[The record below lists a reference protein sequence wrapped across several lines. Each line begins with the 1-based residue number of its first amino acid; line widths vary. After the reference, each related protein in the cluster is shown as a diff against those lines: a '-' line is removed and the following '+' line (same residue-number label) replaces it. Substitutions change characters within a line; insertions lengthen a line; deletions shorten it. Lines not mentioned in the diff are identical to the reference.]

1 MGKHNGKARNK
12 QGEHVGALLR
22 AAAKR
27 RSGRGGGAAGGGAG
41 VDLGGAGM
49 AGANANGGGDFAQ
62 RHTTDLPPSNQ
73 IQSVLEQDDLAEL
86 MAMADLADRDFAADR
101 EESQVLVVSGP
112 PGTGAAFQGGRELS
126 AEERASAEREHAE
139 TLRIPRRPA
148 WDENTTPDQLDA
160 AERASFLEWRRRL
173 ARLEES
179 GASGLVLTP
188 FERNLQVWRQL
199 WRVLERSDVVVQVVD
214 ARDPL
219 QYASVDLAAAA
230 AEYDPT
236 KRTLLLL
243 NKSDLLPLRVRKAWA
258 RYFDQMQGV
267 SYAFWSAYASG
278 EAHTRARSDMNL
290 LYPGGGVAAAPARVV
305 SARQRFHHRGVLAA
319 SPCCTQRGPP
329 REALLEGDDDS
340 EEEEDDEVDDAR
352 TRVLS
357 TPELLRRLEA
367 FARAAVEERERRD
380 GGPGKRRRG
389 GGGGGAFDAAL
400 MQQQEEE
407 EEEEDD
413 DEEEE
418 KEGFVADDDEAVD
431 EDEDDEHDEGTWSET
446 SPHEDDPDATIEPP
460 SSAAAS
466 EAASAPASPS
476 AAPRAPRRL
485 VVGLVGYPNVGKS
498 STINAIFGAKK
509 TAVAPT
515 PGKTKHFQT
524 LAVSPVLTLCDCP
537 GLVLPR
543 VAASKADMVAAGVV
557 PIDRLTD
564 VRAPVGVVARRA
576 GRRQLEAAYGL
587 KGLRAGAGGGGEAEA
602 EAALAMARAGG
613 GEPPVTAA
621 RLLRALA
628 QARGWVS
635 GAGMPDEARAG
646 RQVLKDYTCG
656 KLLHCALPPPK
667 GGSWAPMAPGDDEG
681 AGGGAQQPQQQPSQG
696 EEAGAA
702 ATPAAAAGSDPIP
715 LSAADLDLL
724 EGLSLEQQQT
734 APPPGRQRGSGGQQ
748 RGGGAGA
755 AGGGN
760 GAADGAPPRRAGH
773 KFHHKAAKAAARKG
787 VPAGASG
794 YAAALAADEDGE
806 TLRTGKRGGIVR
818 G

>member
-22 AAAKR
+22 AAVKR
-27 RSGRGGGAAGGGAG
+27 RGRGGGGAGGGG
-41 VDLGGAGM
+41 E
-49 AGANANGGGDFAQ
+49 FAH
-62 RHTTDLPPSNQ
+62 RHTTDVPAGGN

-112 PGTGAAFQGGRELS
+112 PGTGAAFQGPRELT
-126 AEERASAEREHAE
+126 AAERAAAEREHAE
-139 TLRIPRRPA
+139 ALRIPRRPA
-148 WDENTTPDQLDA
+148 WDEDTTPEQLDA
-160 AERASFLEWRRRL
+160 NERASFLEWRRRL
-173 ARLEES
+173 AKLEES

-230 AEYDPT
+230 AEYDST
-236 KRTLLLL
+236 KRTMLLL
-243 NKSDLLPLRVRKAWA
+243 NKSDLLPPRVRRAWA
-258 RYFDQMQGV
+258 RHFDGLGV
-267 SYAFWSAYASG
+267 PYAFWSAFAAG
-278 EAHTRARSDMNL
+278 EAHARTRSDMSL

-319 SPCCTQRGPP
+319 SPCCTQRGP
-329 REALLEGDDDS
+329 RSLVQ
-340 EEEEDDEVDDAR
+340 EEEDEADDNDPR

-367 FARAAVEERERRD
+367 FARSAVEERERRD
-380 GGPGKRRRG
+380 GVSGSRRRRG
-389 GGGGGAFDAAL
+389 GAAFEEAL
-400 MQQQEEE
+400 DEEEEFEEE
-407 EEEEDD
+407 EEEEDAATNED
-413 DEEEE
+413 
-418 KEGFVADDDEAVD
+418 D
-431 EDEDDEHDEGTWSET
+431 EDEDN
-446 SPHEDDPDATIEPP
+446 DDPDDAEQASWSEDASPGEI

-498 STINAIFGAKK
+498 STINAIFGSKK

-524 LAVSPVLTLCDCP
+524 LAVSGTLTLCDCP

-602 EAALAMARAGG
+602 EAEAALRAAGG

-621 RLLRALA
+621 KLLRSLA

-667 GGSWAPMAPGDDEG
+667 GGSWAPLTADDDDG
-681 AGGGAQQPQQQPSQG
+681 GGGGA
-696 EEAGAA
+696 A
-702 ATPAAAAGSDPIP
+702 AAAAGSGQQATEATGPDTPAGAAAATVDPIP

-724 EGLSLEQQQT
+724 EGLSLEQRA
-734 APPPGRQRGSGGQQ
+734 APQAGRQRGSGGQQ
-748 RGGGAGA
+748 RGGG
-755 AGGGN
+755 GGGA
-760 GAADGAPPRRAGH
+760 GDGGPPRRAGH
-773 KFHHKAAKAAARKG
+773 KFHQKAAKAAARKA

-794 YAAALAADEDGE
+794 YTAALAADEDGE